1 MTCDCLEICAE
12 SGSGSTA
19 YEQFDAPF
27 TDNWKDQAEQIVTS
41 AVIGASV
48 FFISIL
54 CTYILVQGLRMWHQ
68 MNFYYK

>member
-1 MTCDCLEICAE
+1 MRCDCLEICTE
-12 SGSGSTA
+12 SGSGSTD

-48 FFISIL
+48 FFVSIL
-54 CTYILVQGLRMWHQ
+54 CTYILVQGLRM
-68 MNFYYK
+68 